1 MNLEMIPLRIILL
14 GPPGAGKGTQAQS
27 ISNKY
32 AIPHVSTG
40 DIFRKNISG
49 GTELGVLAKS
59 YMDKGLLVPDTVP
72 IDLVKN
78 RLTEEDTKNG
88 FLLDGFPRTINQAD
102 VLEELLNQDGKK
114 IDVALLITVPRE
126 FIIQRMTGRRVCQN
140 CGASYHLE
148 FNPPM
153 QKDTCDDCGS
163 ELIQR
168 KDDSRETVEE
178 RLEIYD
184 FQTLPLI
191 DYYTRKGILKSV
203 DGTQAINEVFL
214 DINDILG
221 GIHD

>member
-1 MNLEMIPLRIILL
+1 MRIILL

-59 YMDKGLLVPDTVP
+59 YMDKGLLVPDTVT

-78 RLTEEDTKNG
+78 RLKEEDTKNG

-163 ELIQR
+163 GLIQR

-203 DGTQAINEVFL
+203 DGTQAINEVFN